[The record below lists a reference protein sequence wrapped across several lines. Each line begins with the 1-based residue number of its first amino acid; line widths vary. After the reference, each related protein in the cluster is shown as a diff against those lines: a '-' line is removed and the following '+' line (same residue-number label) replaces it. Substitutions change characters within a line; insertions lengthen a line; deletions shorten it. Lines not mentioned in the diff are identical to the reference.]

1 MEIRECVAFGPTLS
15 QHLIHIISNSNP
27 CLPCTTLHMRHIR
40 VMGGG
45 LTENELDLGLL
56 PSEGDAN
63 HDDLSCLSI
72 GNVMQ

>member
-15 QHLIHIISNSNP
+15 QHLHPHHQQLQSLSPLHHITYAP
-27 CLPCTTLHMRHIR
+27 YKGH
-40 VMGGG
+40 GGG